1 MASSTYQVCVW
12 DEDRGPLPSLNTF
25 RSLFGWSAKQT
36 LWPMCQCEY
45 YCLIVSVHETA
56 NHRLKSNVYDMLS
69 AAISLDS
76 YIMTI
81 CPGHAWSY
89 CYFLQSWTLYSAGFV
104 LSCCLWTI
112 DGRRSWRLTGT
123 HLWYA
128 CDSLCRRRTMITRR
142 KNQWFI
148 NNVRYA

>member
-1 MASSTYQVCVW
+1 MASFTYVYGTRIEVLYHHLIRFVVCWGDQLDKRYGRCV
-12 DEDRGPLPSLNTF
+12 
-25 RSLFGWSAKQT
+25 SAK
-36 LWPMCQCEY
+36 Y
-45 YCLIVSVHETA
+45 YCLIVSVHEPA

-81 CPGHAWSY
+81 CPGRAWSY

-112 DGRRSWRLTGT
+112 DGRRSWRLTGS

-128 CDSLCRRRTMITRR
+128 CDSLCRRRTMITPRT
-142 KNQWFI
+142 NQWII

>member
-1 MASSTYQVCVW
+1 MVSSTYVYGTRIEVLYHHLIRFVVRSGDQLNKRYGHCV
-12 DEDRGPLPSLNTF
+12 
-25 RSLFGWSAKQT
+25 SAK
-36 LWPMCQCEY
+36 Y

-128 CDSLCRRRTMITRR
+128 CDSLCRRRTMITPRT
-142 KNQWFI
+142 NQWFI